1 MAPRK
6 VHPLV
11 EALASGLK
19 APAVPANQIRASSV
33 EALAY
38 ASNLP
43 EAIMFTGFLGG
54 VVQEPGGRNWQLL
67 YLDLELNN
75 WLLVEDGG
83 ILAEDRVVDDGV
95 PFNHKR
101 DVIWVKADAAV
112 GRGSA
117 SQSVEAQFLT
127 GDFTR
132 AGDFEAPPAGGTI
145 AAATGIFCQART
157 VGCCYGPR
165 SRK

>member
-1 MAPRK
+1 MAARR
-6 VHPLV
+6 VHRLV
-11 EALASGLK
+11 EELARGLNP
-19 APAVPANQIRASSV
+19 PAVSKEIREGSP

-43 EAIMFTGFLGG
+43 EPIMFAGFLGG
-54 VVQEPGGRNWQLL
+54 VVKEPGGREWRLL

-75 WLLVEDGG
+75 WLLVELGG
-83 ILAEDRVVDDGV
+83 ILAEGQVVDHGV
-95 PFNHKR
+95 PFNQER

-112 GRGSA
+112 GRGGA

-127 GDFTR
+127 GAFTR
-132 AGDFEAPPAGGTI
+132 AGDFEVPPAGGTS

-157 VGCCYGPR
+157 VNCCYGAR
-165 SRK
+165 SRR